1 MAQTTRCR
9 RRHQTSSPG
18 DRELMRQFRAVVA
31 FASLVQSPYI
41 ISLFVVAS
49 ALVQG
54 LLAVSLS
61 GLHQNNR
68 PTIVIGPGWAAEQCR
83 ADNDDAN
90 GVCPQDS
97 TCCPIYEEDGVPKP
111 SSFACLPANK
121 HISKAP
127 GICCGRSLLHSQ
139 SFTGCPAGYRCA
151 ANFRIDGSI
160 QEYCQKVDG
169 ETFASTETSTRTLD
183 IPTPRPKQPRLGASG
198 KMSPPYQSSSL
209 TTKENDTCCTNE
221 TAANHPT
228 TFPRYFLCNLP
239 REDLEVVHGFPIRTS
254 KSNSELAYY
263 TDGGTSVLSLPQA
276 QRMSIKAAVIAVHG
290 SSRNA
295 DEYLCAASEAA
306 RLQTY
311 LDPEHVLVVAPWF
324 LAPSDG
330 DVPPG
335 FAPGREGGWPLHWED
350 NPRPIAHTWRY
361 GGDAI
366 EEPISSFDAI
376 DELVEYFSDR
386 SLFPSLERLAVIGH
400 SAGGQVAH
408 RYALLSSLHILDG
421 LVDDL
426 NFRAVAANPR
436 SFTYLTALRHD
447 STSNAYLPPSREDT
461 SDCTQWNEW
470 PWGLDDGGSVTAS
483 YRDRAIELAG
493 GVDELSRRYL
503 SRNVR
508 YLVGTGDTSILN
520 GYCGDDLQGRCRRER
535 ARNYYGSLLQA
546 KTFPVKHT
554 LTEVDGSNHDHTWM
568 FTSDKSL
575 EAIFGDIEFEDD
587 IARIDML

>member
-1 MAQTTRCR
+1 MKKF
-9 RRHQTSSPG
+9 S
-18 DRELMRQFRAVVA
+18 AVVA
-31 FASLVQSPYI
+31 FASLVRSPFI
-41 ISLFVVAS
+41 ISLFVIVS
-49 ALVQG
+49 ALIQG
-54 LLAVSLS
+54 LLVVGLS

-68 PTIVIGPGWAAEQCR
+68 PTIAVEPGWTAEQCQ
-83 ADNDDAN
+83 ADNGDDAN
-90 GVCPQDS
+90 GVCPQNS
-97 TCCPIYEEDGVPKP
+97 TCCPIYEEGGVAEP

-127 GICCGRSLLHSQ
+127 GICCGRSLLRSQ

-151 ANFRIDGSI
+151 TAFQIDGSI
-160 QEYCQKVDG
+160 QEYCEKVDG
-169 ETFASTETSTRTLD
+169 GTVSASTETTAQILD
-183 IPTPRPKQPRLGASG
+183 SRIPRPKRRLRAID
-198 KMSPPYQSSSL
+198 KVITPYQSSSL
-209 TTKENDTCCTNE
+209 TVRESDTCCTNE
-221 TAANHPT
+221 TAANHPS

-263 TDGGTSVLSLPQA
+263 TDGGTSLVSLSQV
-276 QRMSIKAAVIAVHG
+276 QRKSIRAAIIAVHG

-335 FAPGREGGWPLHWED
+335 FVPGREGGWPLHWED
-350 NPRPIAHTWRY
+350 QPRPIAHTWRY

-376 DELVEYFSDR
+376 DELVGYLSER
-386 SLFPSLERLAVIGH
+386 SLFPSMERIAVIGH

-408 RYALLSSLHILDG
+408 RYALLSALYTLDG

-447 STSNAYLPPSREDT
+447 RKSNTYLPPSREET

-470 PWGLDDGGSVTAS
+470 PWGLDDGGNVTAP

-493 GVDELSRRYL
+493 GVAELSRRYL

-508 YLVGTGDTSILN
+508 YLVGTRDTSILH
-520 GYCGDDLQGRCRRER
+520 GYCGDDLQGGCRRER
-535 ARNYYGSLLQA
+535 AHNYYGSLLQTQA
-546 KTFPVKHT
+546 FPVKHA

-575 EAIFGDIEFEDD
+575 EAIFGDMGFADD
-587 IARIDML
+587 IARVDML